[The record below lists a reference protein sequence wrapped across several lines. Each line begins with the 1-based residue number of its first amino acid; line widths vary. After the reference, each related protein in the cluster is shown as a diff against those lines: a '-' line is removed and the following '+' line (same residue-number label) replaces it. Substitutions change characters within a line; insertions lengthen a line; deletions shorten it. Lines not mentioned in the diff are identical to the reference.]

1 MSASSWWRRVFH
13 RKPAVV
19 PNQTTADPKR
29 PDLREFIY
37 LDEVSLLS
45 LLSSQKG
52 EVTGSKSERAS
63 EGSEASIDATAG
75 VNPGVIAKAEI
86 TSRYQTNNSSTIQT
100 SRKATVQ
107 SRFRDL
113 HLIDGLRIIEP
124 VLVDA
129 PANDIESLKKT
140 DTLSKLASA
149 TELQRGK
156 LVELRVKLAAD
167 PVFHLGTMVSEFT
180 SMAGDYPDMFAANG
194 GLATL
199 QEVQPINKILKR
211 LLAGLV
217 PIRAVAVD
225 YVVVEIDEVQYI
237 AHKNLIE
244 GLGLKNR
251 PLEIVGV
258 TEQEAYWKDLRRVLF
273 SEAAFT
279 VFARISH
286 SGLQDSWTP
295 VKLADLF
302 ADVAPDLVEQINAA
316 GRVPFGSASSQPN
329 ESAPDAKLAAALS
342 HYADSLLRQI
352 GKSLESDQ
360 KKAVAQCIG
369 ELKTRSATVSD
380 QTSAFSLLTKH
391 VLEVVGG
398 EIDSARALE
407 LRTAAREALGLS
419 LFPTASSLSQ
429 VTPATPKA
437 KRGDEP
443 LLLDVE
449 FVAIYW

>member
-1 MSASSWWRRVFH
+1 MKTESWWQRLLR
-13 RKPAVV
+13 RKPDVA

-45 LLSSQKG
+45 LLSSQSG
-52 EVTGSKSERAS
+52 EVTDSKSEQAS

-75 VNPGVIAKAEI
+75 VNPGAIAKAEI

-124 VLVDA
+124 VAVDT

-149 TELQRGK
+149 AELHRGK
-156 LVELRVKLAAD
+156 LVELRVRLAAD

-180 SMAGDYPDMFAANG
+180 SMAEDYPDMFAAEG

-225 YVVVEIDEVQYI
+225 YVVVEIDEVEYV
-237 AHKNLIE
+237 AHKYLID
-244 GLGLKNR
+244 GLKLKTR

-273 SEAAFT
+273 SEAEFT
-279 VFARISH
+279 VLARISH
-286 SGLQDSWTP
+286 SGLQESWTP

-302 ADVAPDLVEQINAA
+302 VDVAPDLVEQINSA
-316 GRVPFGSASSQPN
+316 GRIPFSGVLSQPN
-329 ESAPDAKLAAALS
+329 ESALDAKLAAALS
-342 HYADSLLRQI
+342 QYADSLLHEV
-352 GKSLESDQ
+352 GESLGPDQ
-360 KKAVAQCIG
+360 KEGVAQSIG
-369 ELKTRSATVSD
+369 ELKMRSATVSD
-380 QTSAFSLLTKH
+380 QTSAFSSLTKR
-391 VLEVVGG
+391 VLGIVGG
-398 EIDSARALE
+398 EVGPERALE
-407 LRTAAREALGLS
+407 LRTAAREAVGLS
-419 LFPTASSLSQ
+419 LFPTSSSLNQ
-429 VTPATPKA
+429 VNLITPKPL
-437 KRGDEP
+437 GDQAP
-443 LLLDVE
+443 RLLDVE